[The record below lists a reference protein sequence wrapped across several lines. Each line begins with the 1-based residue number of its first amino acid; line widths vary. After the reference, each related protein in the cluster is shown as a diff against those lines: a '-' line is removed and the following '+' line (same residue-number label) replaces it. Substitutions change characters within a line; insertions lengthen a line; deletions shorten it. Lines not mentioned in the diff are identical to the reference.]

1 MTCRDC
7 LTRWDVENRAHY
19 RSKNDPVRSWQRR
32 LAEARR
38 LADRLVKRGRAMRH
52 RIIGISPDEFVRVAR
67 GVKRRPFDPDRH
79 RDLADVLV
87 QIGAHGAARMHYQQ
101 ALVLTPGDKRASSGI
116 VFIDSGEVSDK
127 QRATY
132 FVSWSD
138 KPDS

>member
-1 MTCRDC
+1 
-7 LTRWDVENRAHY
+7 
-19 RSKNDPVRSWQRR
+19 
-32 LAEARR
+32 
-38 LADRLVKRGRAMRH
+38 MRH

-101 ALVLTPGDKRASSGI
+101 ALALNPGDTRARARLSY
-116 VFIDSGEVSDK
+116 IDGPSVSDA
-127 QRATY
+127 QRETY

-138 KPDS
+138 APPPERKERPMAAHVASSM